1 LEAKTSSSFQRAV
14 ELLEEH
20 LSGVSES
27 ALEQD
32 KELWSVLDAFE
43 WPEGY
48 EEENEELFRYYAEH
62 PEEYVEMVALGE
74 RLAAL
79 ADVPEE
85 DPEVERVAQEL
96 WSFFEKYPLP
106 EDLAGSSWSSQDPIG
121 QTLAELTLSAF
132 SPAQQRVMA
141 LIVERAEAEEQGAP
155 GG

>member
-14 ELLEEH
+14 ELLEKH

-32 KELWSVLDAFE
+32 KELWSVLDALE

-62 PEEYVEMVALGE
+62 PEEYREIVAVGE

-79 ADVPEE
+79 AHAPEE
-85 DPEVERVAQEL
+85 DRE
-96 WSFFEKYPLP
+96 
-106 EDLAGSSWSSQDPIG
+106 
-121 QTLAELTLSAF
+121 T
-132 SPAQQRVMA
+132 
-141 LIVERAEAEEQGAP
+141 
-155 GG
+155 